1 MNKYLDPNVD
11 KFVNKETKTEKLFGR
26 HGEAVLNKK
35 ETPMSK
41 KIVDTFGN
49 KEVKESFYAQTF
61 QGGLYDPNGMY
72 SHRESSIEV
81 KMSRVTKNTFDFY
94 MLYLKTKNSLYLT
107 RAQRSFLND

>member
-1 MNKYLDPNVD
+1 MNRYLDPNTD
-11 KFVNKETKTEKLFGR
+11 KFLNQDKKFETLFGR
-26 HGEAVLNKK
+26 HGEPVLNKK

-41 KIVDTFGN
+41 KIVDTFGD

-72 SHRESSIEV
+72 SHRESSIEL

>member
-11 KFVNKETKTEKLFGR
+11 KFVNKETKTENLFGR
-26 HGEAVLNKK
+26 HGEPVLNKR

-41 KIVDTFGN
+41 VVVDKFN
-49 KEVKESFYAQTF
+49 KAEVKQSYYAQTF

-72 SHRESSIEV
+72 SHRESAIEL
-81 KMSRVTKNTFDFY
+81 KMSRVSKNTFDFY
-94 MLYLKTKNSLYLT
+94 MLYLNTKNSLYLT

>member
-1 MNKYLDPNVD
+1 MSKYLDPNTD
-11 KFVNKETKTEKLFGR
+11 KFINKDSKFETLFGR
-26 HGEAVLNKK
+26 HGEPVLNKK
-35 ETPMSK
+35 ETAMSK
-41 KIVDTFGN
+41 TVSDKFG
-49 KEVKESFYAQTF
+49 EEDPRESHYVQTF

-72 SHRESSIEV
+72 SHRESSIEL